1 MKKNVNK
8 VMYASAAVLAAGA
21 VTSVKPQTVHAETV
35 QGSAAIQNKQTDVKT
50 TNQDLHKQ
58 LEQKTAQENTAKA
71 QDAQAQKTIDQNQK
85 DLTQT
90 QDQLDKAQT
99 EKDDAVRKTSDA
111 QANVLTAESNN
122 QSAQSGLEN
131 AQDQLKTA
139 QNAQAKAQA
148 NYDASYENNVKS
160 AQNDVNKANAD
171 VQSTQEQINV
181 QNTKQ
186 AEALNNR
193 QGQEDALKTN
203 TETLNKTNEEISK
216 TQGQVQQ
223 AQKTYDAVNKDYQ
236 PVKAELDK
244 QAKEVRVA
252 QKAADENAKELTQA
266 QNELKAAQDTA
277 NKAAETINNAQAK
290 LNSDTN
296 ALNDAKTELSSKQ
309 KQASDLTSQRDQVA
323 KDLQA
328 VQNKMN
334 TAKADSDADKDAV
347 VNTMVMP
354 QVYKDTVRKWS
365 TRDHTDDYY
374 KEMEA
379 ASWIGWTQN
388 EYKHNDA
395 EKNHMVDL
403 KHMSRADQ
411 IELNKFGINLINQL
425 RTQIGVDPWT
435 FNESALDFANAIAD
449 RYVKDDWD
457 SEANHHDSEAIN
469 ELAHQYGLNYGI
481 TNDGKYSKDSQYYEN
496 MMTDRFGWT
505 EIPFEQAKA
514 NADKFGNPYNY
525 SDQELAYNVNNTY
538 AHSQTDYNNRLDDMD
553 HLKNQV
559 YNAIKRFAFNY
570 NEWLHADSILSQE
583 IFDYSAKGKNYAAI
597 SFSAK
602 PTPDHWEFDDL
613 QLHFI
618 NVHESNVLDPK
629 VFNVNAN
636 IPLDSNKSDASKQY
650 SESLAKVNE
659 LSAKKSNLDN
669 QISGLTK
676 NISDLTNRI
685 NDLTKSISDDHKAL
699 ETAKADKADAEK
711 KLETLPSRI
720 NDLKTKQSDLGKQLT
735 VANERLAS
743 TQAKSANLVNA
754 YNTAK
759 ANLDNAIN
767 KLNGLKSDKANAEK
781 AVNENK
787 AQLTQIAKDLNTI
800 DSTLNSLHAKLAN
813 AQTAK
818 EQADTKLANAKKA
831 YDEYVETH
839 KDVIDALTKANAEVA
854 AKTKAYNEAK
864 AHAKETNGT
873 YVNAQK
879 ELDALNKKIASL
891 DSAIDG
897 YTKHISELKTDTKKQ
912 QAIIEKNKQVHKEFE
927 DLTTKVAKS
936 DKDLKRQEFD
946 DTVNK
951 ALDNVDSQAKSNE
964 NTNKVFA
971 NENDMPVASSHVVTS
986 SIANTAQSGIPA
998 SKQTSSHVVTS
1009 AIANTA
1015 QSGIPASKQ
1024 TPTIKTVGV
1033 VKSSAIDTRTHKV
1046 QTEEAKQTDAK
1057 LPQTGDKSAESAV
1070 LAGLGA
1076 VLGMLGLAG
1085 VSRKKKY

>member
-1 MKKNVNK
+1 MKSKNNK
-8 VMYASAAVLAAGA
+8 LMYVSAAVLAAGA
-21 VTSVKPQTVHAETV
+21 VAGVNTQNAHAAEV
-35 QGSAAIQNKQTDVKT
+35 QKQADK
-50 TNQDLHKQ
+50 N
-58 LEQKTAQENTAKA
+58 A
-71 QDAQAQKTIDQNQK
+71 AQKTIDQNQK

-90 QDQLDKAQT
+90 QDQLNKAQA
-99 EKDDAVRKTSDA
+99 EHDDAVRKTSDA

-122 QSAQSGLEN
+122 QSAQNVLAD

-139 QNAQAKAQA
+139 QVAQAKAQA

-193 QGQEDALKTN
+193 QGQEAALKTN

-244 QAKEVRVA
+244 QAKEASDA
-252 QKAADENAKELTQA
+252 QKAADENAKELAQA
-266 QNELKAAQDTA
+266 QNALKTAQETA
-277 NKAAETINNAQAK
+277 NKSAETINNAQAK

-296 ALNDAKTELSSKQ
+296 ALNGAKTELSSKQ

-323 KDLQA
+323 KDLQVA
-328 VQNKMN
+328 QNKMN
-334 TAKADSDADKDAV
+334 AAKADSNADKDTV

-354 QVYKDTVRKWS
+354 QVYKDTVKKWNGKIP
-365 TRDHTDDYY
+365 TDDYY

-388 EYKHNDA
+388 EYKHNEA

-411 IELNKFGINLINQL
+411 IELNKFGIDLINQL
-425 RTQIGVDPWT
+425 RRQIGVDPWT

-457 SEANHHDSEAIN
+457 SDKNGHDSEAIN
-469 ELAHQYGLNYGI
+469 ELAHQYGLDYAVSRK
-481 TNDGKYSKDSQYYEN
+481 DGKYSNNGQYYEN

-505 EIPFEQAKA
+505 ELPFEQEKA
-514 NADKFGNPYNY
+514 EADKFGNPYNY

-538 AHSQTDYNNRLDDMD
+538 AHSKDDYNNRLDDMD

-559 YNAIKRFAFNY
+559 YNAVKRFAFNY
-570 NEWLHADSILSQE
+570 NEWLHAYGILSQD
-583 IFDYSAKGKNYAAI
+583 FFNYSAKGKNYAAI

-602 PTPDHWEFDDL
+602 PTPDHWGFDDL

-618 NVHESNVLDPK
+618 NVHESMVLDPK

-636 IPLDSNKSDASKQY
+636 IPLDSHNSDASKQY
-650 SESLAKVNE
+650 SESLAQVND
-659 LSAKKSNLDN
+659 LKAKKSNLDN
-669 QISGLTK
+669 QINGLTK

-743 TQAKSANLVNA
+743 TQAKSTNLVNA

-781 AVNENK
+781 AISENN
-787 AQLTQIAKDLNTI
+787 AQLAQIAKDLNTI

-864 AHAKETNGT
+864 EDAAKADKEYQAAQDELTKLNNHIEDLSTAITNYESKIKQLNT
-873 YVNAQK
+873 TINKQK
-879 ELDALNKKIASL
+879 ADQKRASL
-891 DSAIDG
+891 DAQI
-897 YTKHISELKTDTKKQ
+897 
-912 QAIIEKNKQVHKEFE
+912 
-927 DLTTKVAKS
+927 
-936 DKDLKRQEFD
+936 
-946 DTVNK
+946 NK
-951 ALDNVDSQAKSNE
+951 ALDNVSAPKHAATTTTGVQAGTSSS
-964 NTNKVFA
+964 
-971 NENDMPVASSHVVTS
+971 VASVGAVSTTQNGETLTNTVVRSNNASVLSPQTKKLVAQ
-986 SIANTAQSGIPA
+986 ANA
-998 SKQTSSHVVTS
+998 SKNS
-1009 AIANTA
+1009 
-1015 QSGIPASKQ
+1015 
-1024 TPTIKTVGV
+1024 
-1033 VKSSAIDTRTHKV
+1033 
-1046 QTEEAKQTDAK
+1046 
-1057 LPQTGDKSAESAV
+1057 LPQTGANDKLSVFAA
-1070 LAGLGA
+1070 LAGLSLA
-1076 VLGMLGLAG
+1076 SLGLG
-1085 VSRKKKY
+1085 SLVGEKKRKRN